1 MPHTKRATLA
11 HAFYQLFGIEF
22 LTWRICILSETLSLK
37 DLHAAVVGSAA
48 AFRSITR
55 LQPVEGVGGKIFP
68 ATFAGG
74 VYATERRRL
83 DDGSEVNCVL
93 LDSVQSQSNRA
104 EEALKHAVESG
115 KIALPLIE
123 VDFSKANDQL
133 LKPIESLS
141 TLDVPHRLAD
151 AILRDSL
158 AEDGVRFSQSSY
170 AKRWGRSNLWNATA
184 IYELCPTALVFGM
197 WGSPLK
203 PGGLGAKFERAYV
216 SEIFAVDVVAN
227 GAAGREREERKDL
240 VDKRAGFRID
250 PLEIKKDILLRQTE
264 NGGFEVGVGKLRPS
278 ELNHGNIIL
287 PENGN
292 VGVRCRYAE
301 QTTVVSLGALRKL
314 QFPVEG
320 KDEKAVNNAGRTVLA
335 AIGLCAGVLA
345 AEAGTSLRSR
355 CSLWPEADREWALL
369 DKPGVN
375 PRTFRVSGEQAT
387 ALLNEAVKFA
397 KGAGLDWMEKKL
409 TLTPSDELVRL
420 VKQSQELAAKEK
432 GDGEGA

>member
-1 MPHTKRATLA
+1 M
-11 HAFYQLFGIEF
+11 
-22 LTWRICILSETLSLK
+22 SETLSLE
-37 DLHAAVVGSAA
+37 DLRTAVVGSAP

-55 LQPVEGVGGKIFP
+55 LQPVEGVGGKVFP
-68 ATFAGG
+68 ATYAEGA
-74 VYATERRRL
+74 YATEKRRM
-83 DDGSEVNCVL
+83 DDGSLVNCVL

-104 EEALKHAVESG
+104 EEALKHAIGSG

-123 VDFSKANDQL
+123 VDFSKANEQL

-158 AEDGVRFSQSSY
+158 VEEGVRFSQSSY

-216 SEIFAVDVVAN
+216 SEIVAVDVVSN
-227 GAAGREREERKDL
+227 KDEGDGRTREGRKDL

-250 PLEIKKDILLRQTE
+250 PLEIRSGVLLKQKDD
-264 NGGFEVGVGKLRPS
+264 GSFEVGGGKVKPS
-278 ELNHGNIIL
+278 EMNHGNIVF
-287 PENGN
+287 ESGN
-292 VGVRCRYAE
+292 VGVRCGYAE
-301 QTTVVSLGALRKL
+301 QTTVVSLGALRRL
-314 QFPVEG
+314 RFPVER
-320 KDEKAVNNAGRTVLA
+320 KDDKAVDNAGRTVLA

-369 DKPGVN
+369 DKPGVD

-387 ALLNEAVKFA
+387 ALLNEAVKAA

-409 TLTPSDELVRL
+409 TLTPSDELVKL

>member
-1 MPHTKRATLA
+1 M
-11 HAFYQLFGIEF
+11 
-22 LTWRICILSETLSLK
+22 SETLGLK
-37 DLHAAVVGSAA
+37 DLRAAVVGSAA

-55 LQPVEGVGGKIFP
+55 LQPVEGVGGKVFP
-68 ATFAGG
+68 ATYAGG
-74 VYATERRRL
+74 VYATEKRRME
-83 DDGSEVNCVL
+83 DGSLVECVL

-104 EEALKHAVESG
+104 EEALKHAIEGG

-123 VDFSKANDQL
+123 VDFSKANEQL

-158 AEDGVRFSQSSY
+158 VEDGVRFSQSSY

-216 SEIFAVDVVAN
+216 SEIVAVDVVSN
-227 GAAGREREERKDL
+227 KEEGEGRTREGRKDL

-250 PLEIKKDILLRQTE
+250 PLEIRSGVLLKQKDD
-264 NGGFEVGVGKLRPS
+264 GSFEVGGGKVKPS
-278 ELNHGNIIL
+278 ELNHGNIVF
-287 PENGN
+287 ESGN
-292 VGVRCRYAE
+292 VGVRCGYAE
-301 QTTVVSLGALRKL
+301 QATVVSLGALRKL
-314 QFPVEG
+314 RFPVEG
-320 KDEKAVNNAGRTVLA
+320 KDERAVSEAGRTVLA

-355 CSLWPEADREWALL
+355 CSLWPEADRDWALL
-369 DKPGVN
+369 DKPGVD

-387 ALLNEAVKFA
+387 ALLNEAVKAA

-409 TLTPSDELVRL
+409 TLTPSDELVKL